1 MLRSKVFAA
10 QRDGRIRVKLN
21 DSAREFLDVVVEAVL
36 RAESDSEHAWHESLH
51 RPITPEVESDDPLRV
66 FERQQILESN
76 AGVMKETLS
85 SPTISLAEAWAW
97 LATLQV
103 ALRARCSEAGVSSD
117 DDLLRASGE
126 ERETIHALQFFL
138 FELTSAMV

>member
-1 MLRSKVFAA
+1 MLRSKVFTP

-21 DSAREFLDVVVEAVL
+21 DSARQFLDVVVDAVI
-36 RAESDSEHAWHESLH
+36 RAESDAEHVWHESLH

-66 FERQQILESN
+66 FERQQLLETN
-76 AGVMKETLS
+76 AGVMKETLN
-85 SPTISLAEAWAW
+85 SPTISTSEAWAW

-103 ALRARCSEAGVSSD
+103 ALRARCSEAGVSSE
-117 DDLLRASGE
+117 DDLRTAASE
-126 ERETIHALQFFL
+126 ELETIQALQFFL